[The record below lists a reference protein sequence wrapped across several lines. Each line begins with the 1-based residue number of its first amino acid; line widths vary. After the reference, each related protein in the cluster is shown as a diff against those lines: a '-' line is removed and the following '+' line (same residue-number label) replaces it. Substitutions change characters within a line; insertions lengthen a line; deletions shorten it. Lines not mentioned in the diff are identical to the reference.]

1 MTVTIGEEELVVQRK
16 WMGRTIGYVLI
27 GISSLIM
34 IVPFLTALLNS
45 LKTYKEYTT
54 VPPQWIPD
62 VMQWSNYAAV
72 FKLGN
77 IGVYTMNSMIVAVLS
92 VLGALISCS
101 MVGFAFARLRFPLK
115 NALFVMVL
123 GTMMIPA
130 VVIIIPHFIIF
141 NRLNMLDTLTP
152 LWIIEW
158 LAQPFGI
165 FLMRQAFLNIPREYE
180 EAAKMEG
187 CNPFQVYMR
196 IFIPMTKPTLA
207 TLAIFTFMGKWN
219 EILTPVIYLTTNEK
233 YTLPIGV
240 LSLSGQ
246 WSGNEQLLIA
256 AALVSLVPILLV
268 FLFAEKYFVQN
279 HSMAGIK

>member
-1 MTVTIGEEELVVQRK
+1 MRRK
-16 WMGRTIGYVLI
+16 LMGKSIGYVLI

-34 IVPFLTALLNS
+34 IVPFLSALMNS

-54 VPPQWIPD
+54 VPPRWIPE
-62 VMQWSNYAAV
+62 VFQWSNYAQV
-72 FKLGN
+72 FQLGN
-77 IGVYTMNSMIVAVLS
+77 IGGYTLNSIFVAVLS
-92 VLGALISCS
+92 VVGALISCS
-101 MVGFAFARLRFPLK
+101 MVGYAFARLRFPLK
-115 NALFVMVL
+115 SALFVMVL

-141 NRLNMLDTLTP
+141 NKLNMLDTLTP

-165 FLMRQAFLNIPREYE
+165 FLMRQAFMNIPKEYE

-187 CNPFQVYMR
+187 CNPFQIYLR
-196 IFIPMTKPTLA
+196 IFIPMARPTLA

-219 EILTPVIYLTTNEK
+219 EILTPVIYLTSNEK
-233 YTLPIGV
+233 YTLPIGI

-246 WSGNEQLLIA
+246 WTGNEQLMIA

-279 HSMAGIK
+279 HNMAGIK

>member
-1 MTVTIGEEELVVQRK
+1 MRRRLLGK
-16 WMGRTIGYVLI
+16 SIGYALI

-34 IVPFLTALLNS
+34 IVPFLSALMNS
-45 LKTYKEYTT
+45 LKTYREYTT
-54 VPPQWIPD
+54 VPPRWIPE
-62 VMQWSNYAAV
+62 VFQWSNYAQV
-72 FKLGN
+72 FQLGN
-77 IGVYTMNSMIVAVLS
+77 IGGYTLNSIFVAALS
-92 VLGALISCS
+92 VIGALISCS
-101 MVGFAFARLRFPLK
+101 MVGYAFARLRFPLK
-115 NALFVMVL
+115 GALFVMVL

-141 NRLNMLDTLTP
+141 NKLNMLDTLTP

-165 FLMRQAFLNIPREYE
+165 FLMRQAFMNIPKEYE

-187 CNPFQVYMR
+187 CNPFQIYLR
-196 IFIPMTKPTLA
+196 IFIPMARPTLA

-219 EILTPVIYLTTNEK
+219 EILTPVIYLTSNEK
-233 YTLPIGV
+233 YTLPIGI

-246 WSGNEQLLIA
+246 WTGNEQLMIA

-279 HSMAGIK
+279 HNMAGIK

>member
-1 MTVTIGEEELVVQRK
+1 MRRK
-16 WMGRTIGYVLI
+16 LLGKSIGYVLI

-34 IVPFLTALLNS
+34 IVPFLSALMNS
-45 LKTYKEYTT
+45 LKTYREYTT
-54 VPPQWIPD
+54 VPPRWIPE
-62 VMQWSNYAAV
+62 VFQWSNYAQV
-72 FKLGN
+72 FQLGN
-77 IGVYTMNSMIVAVLS
+77 IGGYTLNSIFVAALS
-92 VLGALISCS
+92 VIGALISCS
-101 MVGFAFARLRFPLK
+101 MVGYAFARLRFPLK
-115 NALFVMVL
+115 GALFVMVL

-141 NRLNMLDTLTP
+141 NKLNMLDTLTP

-165 FLMRQAFLNIPREYE
+165 FLMRQAFMNIPKEYE

-187 CNPFQVYMR
+187 CNPFQIYLR
-196 IFIPMTKPTLA
+196 IFIPMARPTLA

-219 EILTPVIYLTTNEK
+219 EILTPVIYLTSNEK
-233 YTLPIGV
+233 YTLPIGI

-246 WSGNEQLLIA
+246 WTGNEQLMIA

-279 HSMAGIK
+279 HNMAGIK

>member
-1 MTVTIGEEELVVQRK
+1 MRRK
-16 WMGRTIGYVLI
+16 LLGKSIGYVLI

-34 IVPFLTALLNS
+34 IVPFLSALMNS

-54 VPPQWIPD
+54 VPPRWIPE
-62 VMQWSNYAAV
+62 VFQWSNYAQV
-72 FKLGN
+72 FQLGN
-77 IGVYTMNSMIVAVLS
+77 IGGYTLNSIFVAALS
-92 VLGALISCS
+92 VIGALISCS
-101 MVGFAFARLRFPLK
+101 MVGYAFARLRFPLK
-115 NALFVMVL
+115 SALFVMVL

-141 NRLNMLDTLTP
+141 NKLNMLDTLTP

-165 FLMRQAFLNIPREYE
+165 FLMRQAFMNIPKEYE

-187 CNPFQVYMR
+187 CNPFQIYLR
-196 IFIPMTKPTLA
+196 IFIPMARPTLA

-219 EILTPVIYLTTNEK
+219 EILTPVIYLTSNEK
-233 YTLPIGV
+233 YTLPIGI

-246 WSGNEQLLIA
+246 WTGNEQLMIA

-279 HSMAGIK
+279 HNMAGIK

>member
-1 MTVTIGEEELVVQRK
+1 MRRRLLGK
-16 WMGRTIGYVLI
+16 SIGYVLI

-34 IVPFLTALLNS
+34 IVPFLSALMNS
-45 LKTYKEYTT
+45 LKTYREYTT
-54 VPPQWIPD
+54 VPPRWIPEAF
-62 VMQWSNYAAV
+62 QWSNYAQV
-72 FKLGN
+72 FQLGN
-77 IGVYTMNSMIVAVLS
+77 IGGYTLNSIFVAALS
-92 VLGALISCS
+92 VIGALISCS
-101 MVGFAFARLRFPLK
+101 MVGYAFARLRFPLK
-115 NALFVMVL
+115 GALFVMVL

-141 NRLNMLDTLTP
+141 NKLNMLDTLTP

-165 FLMRQAFLNIPREYE
+165 FLMRQAFMNIPKEYE

-187 CNPFQVYMR
+187 CNPFQIYLR
-196 IFIPMTKPTLA
+196 IFIPMARPTLA

-219 EILTPVIYLTTNEK
+219 EILTPVIYLTSNEK
-233 YTLPIGV
+233 YTLPIGI

-246 WSGNEQLLIA
+246 WTGNEQLMIA

-279 HSMAGIK
+279 HNMAGIK

>member
-1 MTVTIGEEELVVQRK
+1 MRRK
-16 WMGRTIGYVLI
+16 LLGKSIGYVLI

-34 IVPFLTALLNS
+34 IVPFLSALMNS

-54 VPPQWIPD
+54 VPPRWIPE
-62 VMQWSNYAAV
+62 VFQWSNYAQV
-72 FKLGN
+72 FQLGN
-77 IGVYTMNSMIVAVLS
+77 IGGYTLNSIFVAALS
-92 VLGALISCS
+92 VAGALISCS
-101 MVGFAFARLRFPLK
+101 MVGYAFARLRFPLK
-115 NALFVMVL
+115 SALFVMVL

-141 NRLNMLDTLTP
+141 NKLNMLDTLTP

-165 FLMRQAFLNIPREYE
+165 FLMRQAFMNIPKEYE

-187 CNPFQVYMR
+187 CNPFQIYLR
-196 IFIPMTKPTLA
+196 IFIPMARPTLA

-219 EILTPVIYLTTNEK
+219 EILTPVIYLTSNEK
-233 YTLPIGV
+233 YTLPIGI

-246 WSGNEQLLIA
+246 WTGNEQLMIA

-279 HSMAGIK
+279 HNMAGIK

>member
-1 MTVTIGEEELVVQRK
+1 MRRRLLGK
-16 WMGRTIGYVLI
+16 SIGYVLI

-34 IVPFLTALLNS
+34 IVPFLSALMNS
-45 LKTYKEYTT
+45 LKTYREYTT
-54 VPPQWIPD
+54 VPPRWIPE
-62 VMQWSNYAAV
+62 VFQWSNYAQV
-72 FKLGN
+72 FQLGN
-77 IGVYTMNSMIVAVLS
+77 IGGYTLNSIFVAALS
-92 VLGALISCS
+92 VIGALISCS
-101 MVGFAFARLRFPLK
+101 MVGYAFARLRFPLK
-115 NALFVMVL
+115 SALFVMVL

-141 NRLNMLDTLTP
+141 NKLNMLDTLTP

-165 FLMRQAFLNIPREYE
+165 FLMRQAFMNIPKEYE

-187 CNPFQVYMR
+187 CNPFQIYLR
-196 IFIPMTKPTLA
+196 IFIPMARPTLA

-219 EILTPVIYLTTNEK
+219 EILTPVIYLTSNEK
-233 YTLPIGV
+233 YTLPIGI

-246 WSGNEQLLIA
+246 WTGNEQLMIA

-279 HSMAGIK
+279 HNMAGIK

>member
-1 MTVTIGEEELVVQRK
+1 MRRK
-16 WMGRTIGYVLI
+16 LLGKSIGYVLI

-34 IVPFLTALLNS
+34 IVPFLSALMNS

-54 VPPQWIPD
+54 VPPRWIPELF
-62 VMQWSNYAAV
+62 QWSNYAQV
-72 FKLGN
+72 FQLGN
-77 IGVYTMNSMIVAVLS
+77 IGGYTLNSVFVAALS
-92 VLGALISCS
+92 VIGALISCS
-101 MVGFAFARLRFPLK
+101 MVGYAFARLRFPLK
-115 NALFVMVL
+115 SVLFVMVL

-141 NRLNMLDTLTP
+141 NKLNMLDTLTP

-165 FLMRQAFLNIPREYE
+165 FLMRQAFMNIPKEYE

-187 CNPFQVYMR
+187 CNPFQIYLR
-196 IFIPMTKPTLA
+196 IFIPMARPTLA

-219 EILTPVIYLTTNEK
+219 EILTPVIYLTSNEK
-233 YTLPIGV
+233 YTLPIGI

-246 WSGNEQLLIA
+246 WTGNEQLMIA

-279 HSMAGIK
+279 HNMAGIK

>member
-1 MTVTIGEEELVVQRK
+1 MRRK
-16 WMGRTIGYVLI
+16 LLGKSIGYVLI

-34 IVPFLTALLNS
+34 IVPFLSALMNS

-54 VPPQWIPD
+54 VPPRWIPE
-62 VMQWSNYAAV
+62 VFQWSNYAQV
-72 FKLGN
+72 FQLGN
-77 IGVYTMNSMIVAVLS
+77 IGGYTLNSIFVAVLS
-92 VLGALISCS
+92 VVGALISCS
-101 MVGFAFARLRFPLK
+101 MVGYAFARLRFPLK
-115 NALFVMVL
+115 SALFVMVL

-141 NRLNMLDTLTP
+141 NKLNMLDTLTP

-165 FLMRQAFLNIPREYE
+165 FLMRQAFMNIPKEYE

-187 CNPFQVYMR
+187 CNPFQVYLR
-196 IFIPMTKPTLA
+196 IFIPMARPTLA

-219 EILTPVIYLTTNEK
+219 EILTPVIYLTSNEK
-233 YTLPIGV
+233 YTLPIGI

-246 WSGNEQLLIA
+246 WTGNEQLMIA

-279 HSMAGIK
+279 HNMAGIK

>member
-1 MTVTIGEEELVVQRK
+1 MRRK
-16 WMGRTIGYVLI
+16 LLGKSIGYVLI

-34 IVPFLTALLNS
+34 IVPFLSALMNS

-54 VPPQWIPD
+54 VPPRWIPE
-62 VMQWSNYAAV
+62 VFQWSNYAQV
-72 FKLGN
+72 FQLGN
-77 IGVYTMNSMIVAVLS
+77 IGGYTLNSIFVAGLS
-92 VLGALISCS
+92 VAGALISCS
-101 MVGFAFARLRFPLK
+101 MVGYAFARLRFPLK
-115 NALFVMVL
+115 SALFVMVL

-141 NRLNMLDTLTP
+141 NKLNMLDTLTP

-165 FLMRQAFLNIPREYE
+165 FLMRQAFMNIPKEYE

-187 CNPFQVYMR
+187 CNPFQIYLR
-196 IFIPMTKPTLA
+196 IFIPMARPTLA

-219 EILTPVIYLTTNEK
+219 EILTPVIYLTSNEK
-233 YTLPIGV
+233 YTLPIGI

-246 WSGNEQLLIA
+246 WTGNEQLMIA

-279 HSMAGIK
+279 HNMAGIK

>member
-1 MTVTIGEEELVVQRK
+1 
-16 WMGRTIGYVLI
+16 MGRTIGYVLI

>member
-1 MTVTIGEEELVVQRK
+1 MRRK
-16 WMGRTIGYVLI
+16 LLGKSIGYVLI

-34 IVPFLTALLNS
+34 IVPFLSALMNS

-54 VPPQWIPD
+54 VPPRWIPE
-62 VMQWSNYAAV
+62 VFQWSNYAQV
-72 FKLGN
+72 FQLGN
-77 IGVYTMNSMIVAVLS
+77 IGGYTLNSVFVAALS
-92 VLGALISCS
+92 VIGALISCS
-101 MVGFAFARLRFPLK
+101 MVGYAFARLRFPLK
-115 NALFVMVL
+115 SVLFVMVL

-141 NRLNMLDTLTP
+141 NKLNMLDTLTP

-165 FLMRQAFLNIPREYE
+165 FLMRQAFMNIPKEYE

-187 CNPFQVYMR
+187 CNPFQIYLR
-196 IFIPMTKPTLA
+196 IFIPMARPTLA

-219 EILTPVIYLTTNEK
+219 EILTPVIYLTSNEK
-233 YTLPIGV
+233 YTLPIGI

-246 WSGNEQLLIA
+246 WTGNEQLMIA

-279 HSMAGIK
+279 HNMAGIK